1 MKTNYILAIVSLVI
15 GLGAVFTNHADRNNL
30 YPVWKYRTDRIN
42 KEKIRLVSANY
53 LADLIYRKEQGI
65 TILDTR
71 SSDEYEEY
79 HIPTSIPYN
88 EQNLLSVL
96 KSSDKVILYGDKNYS
111 YLSEIPGNLAGKIY
125 NLSGGADEWFSMV
138 LFPDFS
144 KIHVRNRQ
152 ALEKIINRS
161 RYFGGTPQ
169 NINLL
174 NISTRSSR
182 FREGC

>member
-1 MKTNYILAIVSLVI
+1 MKTNYILAIASFII
-15 GLGAVFTNHADRNNL
+15 GISAVFTNHADKNNL

-42 KEKIRLVSANY
+42 KEKIRLISANY
-53 LADLIYRKEQGI
+53 LSDLIYRKEQGI
-65 TILDTR
+65 SILDTR
-71 SSDEYEEY
+71 SSADYEEY

-96 KSSDKVILYGDKNYS
+96 KSSDKVILYGDKNYN
-111 YLSEIPGNLAGKIY
+111 YLSEIPANLSGKIY
-125 NLSGGADEWFSMV
+125 NLSGGVDKWYSMV

-144 KIHVRNRQ
+144 KIHVRNKQ
-152 ALEKIINRS
+152 TLEKIINRS
-161 RYFGGTPQ
+161 GYFGGTPQ

>member
-30 YPVWKYRTDRIN
+30 YPVWKYKTDRIN

-96 KSSDKVILYGDKNYS
+96 KSSDKVILYGDKNYN
-111 YLSEIPGNLAGKIY
+111 YLSEIPESLSGQVY
-125 NLSGGADEWFSMV
+125 NLSGGTDDWS
-138 LFPDFS
+138 
-144 KIHVRNRQ
+144 
-152 ALEKIINRS
+152 
-161 RYFGGTPQ
+161 
-169 NINLL
+169 
-174 NISTRSSR
+174 
-182 FREGC
+182 